1 MNKLAIVNIYNFVR
15 KSHEEPSKFIID
27 DFETLENQLT
37 VLAKFNL
44 PSTVALK
51 YDALMDEEYQK
62 LIKTYKKEN
71 ELAISAW
78 WEITAELCERAGVQ
92 FRGERG
98 EEYDDR
104 VDSAYSI
111 AYEPEE
117 RIKIVDAYMQDFK
130 EIYGVYPQSIGS
142 WVLDECTLE
151 YSKEQYGI
159 VAAAVCRD
167 QIATD
172 GFTLWGGYPN
182 GPYYPSV
189 NNLNVPAQSEQKQ
202 LKLPIFR
209 LLGPDPIFMF
219 EQNVRDTIFG
229 VHTLE
234 PSSISGRG
242 ERIPWTFA
250 RITDEDAVGIN
261 YLQVGQEN
269 NFLWPNIAPGY
280 IPQIETVN
288 KLRAEGKLLVQTM
301 AETANFFSES
311 FELTPP
317 MSYQGTTDWSADRL
331 EALNYA
337 SSEYRLS
344 FLYEKQKLRIRD
356 FFKFEENYKSRYL
369 DESIKT
375 AASFYDCPP
384 LLFPQIWKQEYG
396 KRPFIKLLDAEGLEL
411 DDIEEISFSAIDA
424 YSSEINAQNKDGEIS
439 IKMFPDRVEFSG
451 RFGLLFEY
459 LPVLKSVEGKK
470 IYLEYESF
478 PYELDLAKGEFEK
491 LSADSVKINSEE
503 DQIIIKFSDL
513 SKAEICEK
521 DLSDVYGKLY
531 EKNMAIIS
539 DSARVENSSNPD
551 KESAYQKVIQDLE
564 SAIEFPEKNSEYRLK
579 NMTLSTDAV
588 LDKRDMFNQDG
599 PAALLS
605 DKRGS
610 LDFIDGNWIGT
621 LDNFN
626 VKAELDRPEKISSIK
641 IGFLYNHRQGIIC
654 PKEVK
659 LLVKKAGESDFEVLE
674 SKDLSEYRAEREI
687 EKLDLTFDLGKG
699 LEIDAFEI
707 QCESYEKMPD
717 WTFYRG
723 STGVF
728 TVVDNLIVMK
738 V

>member
-15 KSHEEPSKFIID
+15 KSHEEPSRFIID

-71 ELAISAW
+71 ELEISAW

-151 YSKEQYGI
+151 YAKEQYGI

-202 LKLPIFR
+202 LKLPTFR

>member
-15 KSHEEPSKFIID
+15 KSHEEPSRFIID

-71 ELAISAW
+71 ELEISAW

-151 YSKEQYGI
+151 YAKEQYGI

-202 LKLPIFR
+202 LKLPTFR

-219 EQNVRDTIFG
+219 EQNVRGTIFG

-280 IPQIETVN
+280 IPQIEAVN

-301 AETANFFSES
+301 AETAKFFSES

-317 MSYQGTTDWSADRL
+317 MSYQGTTDWSADQL

>member
-151 YSKEQYGI
+151 YAKEQYGI

-375 AASFYDCPP
+375 AASFYDCTP

>member
-151 YSKEQYGI
+151 YAKEQYGI

-470 IYLEYESF
+470 IYLKYESF

>member
-15 KSHEEPSKFIID
+15 KSHEEPSRFIID
-27 DFETLENQLT
+27 DFETLEKQLT

-51 YDALMDEEYQK
+51 YDALMDEKYQK

-71 ELAISAW
+71 ELEISAW

-151 YSKEQYGI
+151 YAKEQYGI

-189 NNLNVPAQSEQKQ
+189 NNLNVPAQSEPKQ
-202 LKLPIFR
+202 LKLPTFR

-301 AETANFFSES
+301 AETAKFFSES

-317 MSYQGTTDWSADRL
+317 MSYQGTTDWSTDQL

-424 YSSEINAQNKDGEIS
+424 YSSEINAQNKDGKIS

-459 LPVLKSVEGKK
+459 LPVLKSVEGKN

-521 DLSDVYGKLY
+521 DLSDVYDKLY

-564 SAIEFPEKNSEYRLK
+564 SAIEFPEKNSKYRLK

-626 VKAELDRPEKISSIK
+626 VKAELDGPENISSIK

>member
-15 KSHEEPSKFIID
+15 KSHEEPSRFIID

-62 LIKTYKKEN
+62 IIKTYKKEN
-71 ELAISAW
+71 ELEISAW

-151 YSKEQYGI
+151 YAKEQYGI

-202 LKLPIFR
+202 LKLPTFR

-219 EQNVRDTIFG
+219 EQNVRGTIFG

-301 AETANFFSES
+301 AETAKFFSES

-317 MSYQGTTDWSADRL
+317 MSYQGTTDWSADQL

-478 PYELDLAKGEFEK
+478 PYELDLTKGEFEK
-491 LSADSVKINSEE
+491 LSAGSVKINSEE

-521 DLSDVYGKLY
+521 DLSDVYDKLY

>member
-15 KSHEEPSKFIID
+15 KSHEEPSRFIID
-27 DFETLENQLT
+27 DFETLEKQLT

-51 YDALMDEEYQK
+51 YDALMDEEYQQ
-62 LIKTYKKEN
+62 LITNYKQDN
-71 ELAISAW
+71 ELEISAW
-78 WEITAELCERAGVQ
+78 WEITADLCERAGVK

-130 EIYGVYPQSIGS
+130 DIYGVYPESIGA
-142 WVLDECTLE
+142 WVLDECTLTYAAE
-151 YSKEQYGI
+151 KYGI

-182 GPYYPSV
+182 GPYYPSAK
-189 NNLNVPAQSEQKQ
+189 NLNVPAQRKEQQ
-202 LKLPIFR
+202 INLPTFR

-242 ERIPWTFA
+242 ERIPWAFA
-250 RITDEDAVGIN
+250 RITDEDTVGIN

-280 IPQIETVN
+280 IPQIKIVE
-288 KLRAEGKLLVQTM
+288 KLRSEGKLVVQTM
-301 AETANFFSES
+301 AATAKFFRES
-311 FELTPP
+311 FKLTPP
-317 MSYQGTTDWSADRL
+317 MSYQGTTDWSTDQL

-337 SSEYRLS
+337 SCEYRLS
-344 FLYEKQKLRIRD
+344 FLYENQKLRIRD

-369 DESIKT
+369 NESIKT
-375 AASFYDCPP
+375 ASSFYDCPP
-384 LLFPQIWKQEYG
+384 LLFPQLWKQAYG
-396 KRPFIKLLDAEGLEL
+396 SRPFIKLVDADGVEL
-411 DDIEEISFSAIDA
+411 QNFENISFKSIDA
-424 YSSEINAQNKDGEIS
+424 YSCKINAKNGLDEVE
-439 IKMFPDRVEFSG
+439 IKMHPDKVEFIG
-451 RFGLLFEY
+451 DFDLLFEY
-459 LPVLKSVEGKK
+459 LPVLKSVEDKK
-470 IYLEYESF
+470 ICLEYENFS
-478 PYELDLAKGEFEK
+478 YELNLDKGVFEK
-491 LSADSVKINSEE
+491 VSADSVKISNEE
-503 DQIIIKFSDL
+503 GQLIIKFCDL
-513 SKAEICEK
+513 DKAEISAK
-521 DLSDVYGKLY
+521 DLAEIYA
-531 EKNMAIIS
+531 EFA
-539 DSARVENSSNPD
+539 ESSQNV
-551 KESAYQKVIQDLE
+551 ALE
-564 SAIEFPEKNSEYRLK
+564 SANLKNNTNLNKERAYQEIVEELESATNFPEKDSERRLK
-579 NMTLSTDAV
+579 HMKLSTDAV
-588 LDKRDMFNQDG
+588 LDKRDMFNQEG

-605 DKRGS
+605 DQRGS

-626 VKAELDRPEKISSIK
+626 VKAELEKPEKISSIK

-654 PKEVK
+654 PKKVT
-659 LLVKKAGESDFEVLE
+659 LLVRKAGEPSFTVLKV
-674 SKDLSEYRAEREI
+674 KDLSDYRAKKEI
-687 EKLDLTFDLGKG
+687 EKLELQFDLG
-699 LEIDAFEI
+699 LDIEVEAFEI
-707 QCESYEKMPD
+707 QCESYARMPD

-723 STGVF
+723 ATCVF

-738 V
+738 A

>member
-15 KSHEEPSKFIID
+15 KSHEEPSRFIID

-71 ELAISAW
+71 ELEISAW

-117 RIKIVDAYMQDFK
+117 RIKIVDAYMEDFK

-151 YSKEQYGI
+151 YAKEQYGI

-202 LKLPIFR
+202 LKLPTFR

-242 ERIPWTFA
+242 ERISWTFA

-301 AETANFFSES
+301 AETAKLFSES

-317 MSYQGTTDWSADRL
+317 MSYQGTTDWSADQL

-521 DLSDVYGKLY
+521 DLSDVYDKLY

-564 SAIEFPEKNSEYRLK
+564 SAIEFPEKNSKYRLK

-626 VKAELDRPEKISSIK
+626 VKAELDGPENISSIK

>member
-151 YSKEQYGI
+151 YAKEQYGI

>member
-15 KSHEEPSKFIID
+15 KSHEEPSRFIID

-62 LIKTYKKEN
+62 LIKTYKKDN
-71 ELAISAW
+71 ELEVSAW
-78 WEITAELCERAGVQ
+78 WEITSELCERAGVK

-130 EIYGVYPQSIGS
+130 DIYGIYPESIGS

-151 YSKEQYGI
+151 YAKEQYGI
-159 VAAAVCRD
+159 VAVAVCRD

-202 LKLPIFR
+202 LELPTFK

-219 EQNVRDTIFG
+219 EQNVRDSIFG

-242 ERIPWTFA
+242 DRIPWTFA

-301 AETANFFSES
+301 AETAKFYRES
-311 FELTPP
+311 FKLTPP
-317 MSYQGTTDWSADRL
+317 MSYQGTTDWSTDQL

-344 FLYEKQKLRIRD
+344 FLYEEQRLRIRD

-369 DESIKT
+369 NESIKT

-384 LLFPQIWKQEYG
+384 LLFPQLWKEEYG
-396 KRPFIKLLDAEGLEL
+396 ERPFIKLLDAEGAEL
-411 DDIEEISFSAIDA
+411 DEIERISFNAIDS
-424 YSSEINAQNKDGEIS
+424 YSSEINAQNKDDEIN

-451 RFGLLFEY
+451 KFSLLFEY
-459 LPVLKSVEGKK
+459 LPVLKSVENKK
-470 IYLEYESF
+470 IHLEYEAF
-478 PYELDLAKGEFEK
+478 PYELELAKGEFEK
-491 LSADSVKINSEE
+491 LSADSVRINSEE

-513 SKAEICEK
+513 SKAGISEK
-521 DLSDVYGKLY
+521 DLAEVYDNLY
-531 EKNMAIIS
+531 EKSMSIIS
-539 DSARVENSSNPD
+539 DNSKIENSLNLD
-551 KESAYQKVIQDLE
+551 KENAYKKIIQDLE
-564 SAIEFPEKNSEYRLK
+564 FAIKFPERNSDYRLK
-579 NMTLSTDAV
+579 DMTLSTDAV

-621 LDNFN
+621 LDDFN
-626 VKAELDRPEKISSIK
+626 VVAKLDRPENISSIK

-654 PKEVK
+654 PKKVK
-659 LLVKKAGESDFEVLE
+659 LLVKKAGESDFEIFE

-687 EKLDLTFDLGKG
+687 EKLDLTFNLGKG
-699 LEIDAFEI
+699 LEIEAFEI

-723 STGVF
+723 ATSVF

>member
-15 KSHEEPSKFIID
+15 KSHEEPSRFIID

-62 LIKTYKKEN
+62 LIKTYKKDN
-71 ELAISAW
+71 ELEISAW
-78 WEITAELCERAGVQ
+78 WEITAELCDRAGVK
-92 FRGERG
+92 FRGERA

-130 EIYGVYPQSIGS
+130 GIYGIYPESIGS

-151 YSKEQYGI
+151 YAKEQYGI

-189 NNLNVPAQSEQKQ
+189 NNLNVPAQEEEQQ
-202 LKLPIFR
+202 INLPTFR

-219 EQNVRDTIFG
+219 EQNVRDSIFG

-242 ERIPWTFA
+242 DRIPWTFA

-280 IPQIETVN
+280 IPQIEAVN

-301 AETANFFSES
+301 AETAKFFRES
-311 FELTPP
+311 FKLTPP
-317 MSYQGTTDWSADRL
+317 MSYQGNTDWSTDQL

-344 FLYEKQKLRIRD
+344 FLYEEQRLRIRD
-356 FFKFEENYKSRYL
+356 FFKFDENYKSRYL

-384 LLFPQIWKQEYG
+384 LLFPQLWKKEYG
-396 KRPFIKLLDAEGLEL
+396 ERPFIKLLDAEGAEL
-411 DDIEEISFSAIDA
+411 DEIDKISFNAIDA
-424 YSSEINAQNKDGEIS
+424 YSSEINAQNKDDEIN

-451 RFGLLFEY
+451 KFSLFFEY
-459 LPVLKSVEGKK
+459 LPVLKSVENKK
-470 IYLEYESF
+470 IHLEYEAF
-478 PYELDLAKGEFEK
+478 PYELELVKGEFEK

-513 SKAEICEK
+513 SKAGISEK
-521 DLSDVYGKLY
+521 NLADVYDKLH
-531 EKNMAIIS
+531 EKSMSIIS
-539 DSARVENSSNPD
+539 DNSKIENSLNLD
-551 KESAYQKVIQDLE
+551 KENAYKKIIQDLE
-564 SAIEFPEKNSEYRLK
+564 FAIKFPERNSEKRLK
-579 NMTLSTDAV
+579 DMTLSTDAV

-621 LDNFN
+621 LDDFN
-626 VKAELDRPEKISSIK
+626 IKAKLDRPEDISYIK

-654 PKEVK
+654 PKKVK
-659 LLVKKAGESDFEVLE
+659 LLVKKAGDSDFEIFE
-674 SKDLSEYRAEREI
+674 SKDLSEYRADREI

-699 LEIDAFEI
+699 LEIEAFEI

-723 STGVF
+723 ATSVF

>member
-15 KSHEEPSKFIID
+15 KSHEEPSRFIID
-27 DFETLENQLT
+27 DFETLEKQLT

-51 YDALMDEEYQK
+51 YDALMDEEYQQ
-62 LIKTYKKEN
+62 LITNYKQDN
-71 ELAISAW
+71 ELEISAW
-78 WEITAELCERAGVQ
+78 WEITAELCERAGVK

-130 EIYGVYPQSIGS
+130 DIYGVYPESIGA
-142 WVLDECTLE
+142 WVLDECTLIYAAE
-151 YSKEQYGI
+151 KYGI

-182 GPYYPSV
+182 GPYYPSAK
-189 NNLNVPAQSEQKQ
+189 NLNVPAQRKEQQ
-202 LKLPIFR
+202 INLPTFR

-219 EQNVRDTIFG
+219 EQNVRDSIFG

-250 RITDEDAVGIN
+250 RITDEDTVGIN

-280 IPQIETVN
+280 IPQIKIVE
-288 KLRAEGKLLVQTM
+288 KLRSEGKLVVQTM
-301 AETANFFSES
+301 AETAKFFSES
-311 FELTPP
+311 FKLTPP
-317 MSYQGTTDWSADRL
+317 ISYQGTTDWSTDQL

-344 FLYEKQKLRIRD
+344 FLYENQKLRIRD

-369 DESIKT
+369 NESIKT
-375 AASFYDCPP
+375 ASSFYDCPP
-384 LLFPQIWKQEYG
+384 LLFPQLWKQVYG
-396 KRPFIKLLDAEGLEL
+396 SRPFIKLVDADGVELENF
-411 DDIEEISFSAIDA
+411 ENISFESIDA
-424 YSSEINAQNKDGEIS
+424 YSCKISAKHGLGEVE
-439 IKMFPDRVEFSG
+439 IKMHPDRVEFIG
-451 RFGLLFEY
+451 DFDLLFEY
-459 LPVLKSVEGKK
+459 LPVLKSVEDKK
-470 IYLEYESF
+470 ICLEYENFS
-478 PYELDLAKGEFEK
+478 YELNLDRGVFEK
-491 LSADSVKINSEE
+491 LSADSVKISNEE
-503 DQIIIKFSDL
+503 GQLIIKFCDL
-513 SKAEICEK
+513 DKTEISTK
-521 DLSDVYGKLY
+521 DLAEVYA
-531 EKNMAIIS
+531 EFA
-539 DSARVENSSNPD
+539 ESSQNV
-551 KESAYQKVIQDLE
+551 ALE
-564 SAIEFPEKNSEYRLK
+564 SANLKNNTNPNKERAYQEIVEELESATNFPEKDSERRLK
-579 NMTLSTDAV
+579 HMKLSTAAV
-588 LDKRDMFNQDG
+588 LDKRDMFNQAG

-605 DKRGS
+605 DQRGS

-626 VKAELDRPEKISSIK
+626 VKAELEKPEKISSIK
-641 IGFLYNHRQGIIC
+641 ISFLYNHRQGIIY
-654 PKEVK
+654 PKMVK
-659 LLVKKAGESDFEVLE
+659 LLVKKAGEADFKVFET
-674 SKDLSEYRAEREI
+674 KDLSEYRAKKEI
-687 EKLDLTFDLGKG
+687 EKLELQFDLSTDI
-699 LEIDAFEI
+699 EVEAFEI
-707 QCESYEKMPD
+707 ECESYEKMPG

-723 STGVF
+723 ATSVF

-738 V
+738 A